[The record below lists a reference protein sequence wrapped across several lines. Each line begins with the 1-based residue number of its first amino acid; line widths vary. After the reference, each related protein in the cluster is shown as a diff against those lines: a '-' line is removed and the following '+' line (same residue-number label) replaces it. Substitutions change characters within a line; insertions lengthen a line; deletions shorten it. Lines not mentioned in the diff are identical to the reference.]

1 MLKRLSWILC
11 LCAVT
16 AAPVVQAK
24 TFKIATIAPDGTHW
38 MQELKQGAAEIKQRT
53 HGRVKFRFYPGGVM
67 GNDKSVMRKIRIGQ
81 LHGGALSGGGLASIY
96 PDSQVYSLPLL
107 FRSHEEVDYVRSRMD
122 PFIIDKLYEQGY
134 VSFGLSEGGFAYLM
148 SQYPLDNI
156 DELKKLKVWS
166 PEGDPIS
173 RAAFEAIGISPVSLP
188 LTDVLTGL
196 QTGLIDTVA
205 ASPIGAIALQWH
217 TKVSYLNQTPL
228 MYLFG
233 TLIVDRKNFERLSK
247 QDQQTVREVMSGVF
261 KRLDKINR
269 EDNQEAYQALKQQGI
284 KFVSIDAASESQWT
298 SAVKQA
304 TDKLIRDGVVSK
316 EITRKVKQYLDEFRS
331 SGQ

>member
-1 MLKRLSWILC
+1 MLKHLVWMAC
-11 LCAVT
+11 LFALFAT
-16 AAPVVQAK
+16 SAQGK
-24 TFKIATIAPDGTHW
+24 TFKIATVVPDGTRW
-38 MQELKQGAAEIKQRT
+38 MEELKQGAEEIKRRSD
-53 HGRVKFRFYPGGVM
+53 GRVKFRFYPGGVM
-67 GNDKSVMRKIRIGQ
+67 GNDKSVLRKIRIGQ
-81 LHGGALSGGGLASIY
+81 LHGGAITGGGLQNIY

-122 PFIIDKLYEQGY
+122 PPIIDKLYENGY

-148 SQYPLDNI
+148 SQYPLDSV
-156 DELKKLKVWS
+156 DKLKKLKVWS

-217 TKVSYLNQTPL
+217 TKVDYLNRTPL
-228 MYLFG
+228 MYLYG
-233 TLIVDRKNFERLSK
+233 TMIVDRKDFERLSE
-247 QDQQTVREVMSGVF
+247 QDQHIVREVMSGVF
-261 KRLDKINR
+261 ARLDRLNR
-269 EDNQEAYQALKQQGI
+269 EDNEKAFQALKQQGI
-284 KFVSIDAASESQWT
+284 KFVSIDNASESEWV

-304 TDKLIRDGVVSK
+304 TGDLIRDGVVSE
-316 EITRKVKQYLDEFRS
+316 EITQLIYGHLDDFRS
-331 SGQ
+331 RGR